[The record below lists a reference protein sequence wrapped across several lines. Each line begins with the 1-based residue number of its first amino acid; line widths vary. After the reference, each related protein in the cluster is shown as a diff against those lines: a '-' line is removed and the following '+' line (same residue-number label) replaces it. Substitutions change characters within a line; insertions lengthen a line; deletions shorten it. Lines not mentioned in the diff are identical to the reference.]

1 MSELKRRTA
10 MTVAGV
16 MISGFSVGM
25 FNFSGFG
32 MDPFQVFAHGIWG
45 KTTLGYGFVYMLISL
60 IMLAVNYVV
69 DKSKIGLATF
79 INLFLLGYVVE
90 FSSWLWATVLP
101 DPTLFVRALFLVMGI
116 VIMCLGSALYFTA
129 DLGVSI
135 YDAVA
140 LVLHEKKGWDFRLVR
155 ITTDLICT
163 AIGFSLGATVGIG
176 TLVTAFFMGPLIEF
190 FNQSI
195 ARPLRYG
202 KREKAVG

>member
-101 DPTLFVRALFLVMGI
+101 DPTLFVRTLFLVMGI